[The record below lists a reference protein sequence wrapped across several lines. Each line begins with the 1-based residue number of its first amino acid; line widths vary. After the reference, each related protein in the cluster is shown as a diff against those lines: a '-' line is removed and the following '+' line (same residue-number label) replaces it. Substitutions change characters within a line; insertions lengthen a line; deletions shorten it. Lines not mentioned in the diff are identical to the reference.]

1 MSGVVG
7 AQLVGRMWPF
17 VGYLSDRSRNTASR
31 LRLHGEARWLTADS
45 DDNRGLDAAV
55 GRAISDDACVRWYE
69 VTSSLSVCLSV
80 CPPAGGVTGVLAAPG
95 GGQAQWLLS
104 YRISRPSMKH
114 NTFANWTNSQFSISA
129 SLSHRKV
136 TCWAASH
143 AAWHR
148 WGRGPKVKYC
158 CAMEQLMPK
167 QVGNQT
173 SIIL

>member
-95 GGQAQWLLS
+95 GGDRRSDYAAIEFPVLAWNTTQLLIE
-104 YRISRPSMKH
+104 RTPSFQSVPVCHTGK
-114 NTFANWTNSQFSISA
+114 WRVGP
-129 SLSHRKV
+129 HRMLHGIDEGGVRK
-136 TCWAASH
+136 
-143 AAWHR
+143 
-148 WGRGPKVKYC
+148 
-158 CAMEQLMPK
+158 
-167 QVGNQT
+167 
-173 SIIL
+173 